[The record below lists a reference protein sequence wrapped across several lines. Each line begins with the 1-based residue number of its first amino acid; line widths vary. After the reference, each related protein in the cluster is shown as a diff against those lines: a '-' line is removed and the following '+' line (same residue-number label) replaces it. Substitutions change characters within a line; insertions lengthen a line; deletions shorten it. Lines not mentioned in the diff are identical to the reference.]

1 MHNEYTLQ
9 LMNIS
14 KKYQDGDSENLVLND
29 ITLKVRPGEFVA
41 IVGPSGS
48 GKSTFLSIS
57 GALLSPTDGSV
68 IIGDTKLHKKEG
80 KKLTKIRREKI
91 GFIFQNHY
99 LLPYLTAEEQLQLII
114 DLNKKNGKPD
124 MNAKEM
130 LDDLGLSSFA
140 RKYPDKMSGGEK
152 QRVAIARAFMNN
164 PDVILADEPTASLD
178 AVRGRQVVE
187 MIKKAVVKHKKA
199 AIMVTHDER
208 ILDLVD
214 AVYRLDNGELKEV
227 VNYKLGIG

>member
-1 MHNEYTLQ
+1 MKNEYAVQ
-9 LMNIS
+9 LSNIS
-14 KKYQDGDSENLVLND
+14 KIYQDGDQENLVLKD
-29 ITLKVRPGEFVA
+29 ISINVKPGEFIA

-48 GKSTFLSIS
+48 GKSTFLSIP
-57 GALLSPTDGSV
+57 GALLSPTEGTV
-68 IIGDTKLHKKEG
+68 IIGDTKLNKNER

-91 GFIFQNHY
+91 GFIFQSHH

-114 DLNKKNGKPD
+114 DLNKKNGKPA

-130 LDDLGLSSFA
+130 LEDLGLTA
-140 RKYPDKMSGGEK
+140 CAKKYPAKMSGGEK

-178 AVRGRQVVE
+178 GIRGRQVVE
-187 MIKKAVVKHKKA
+187 MIKKEVIKHKKA

-208 ILDLVD
+208 VLDLVD
-214 AVYRLDNGELKEV
+214 AVYRLDNGELKRTV
-227 VNYKLGIG
+227 K